1 MSPAD
6 KSMTNECSA
15 VITER
20 KNCEECDGDT
30 PASNDGH
37 RDLNVIT
44 VGFYNNLTINFH
56 PLKIIQH
63 HHHRQRLN

>member
-44 VGFYNNLTINFH
+44 VGFYNNLTINFSGRVDKH
-56 PLKIIQH
+56 EIELY
-63 HHHRQRLN
+63 LV